1 MNFWK
6 QLAIITL
13 RKVNQVHFS
22 QMSIRYVV
30 KINISKR
37 KFVIKLKRV
46 IVHIIND
53 SFVRLSS

>member
-22 QMSIRYVV
+22 QMPIRYII

-37 KFVIKLKRV
+37 KFVIKLK
-46 IVHIIND
+46 IKKLKIKIKIKNE
-53 SFVRLSS
+53 